1 MGAREI
7 VMPKVKLPYGSQFIS
22 QLLFFWQYRKQKF
35 DIIHWFQPRLYPFF
49 WLAPAKKL
57 IVTMHGGGM
66 IAFKQKRF
74 ILSNFVFNFILKNFW
89 SMVDL
94 AIADTEFGKRE
105 IVENYKINKDRL
117 AVVNM
122 GGGELFKAL
131 NKEEARKIILS
142 KYKINGNFIL
152 DVSRLQPHKNI
163 NNLIK
168 AYTLARASGE
178 ITQKLVIIG
187 APTLDYK
194 ETYKIADDSPC
205 KDDIYFLDFI
215 PKEDLNT
222 FYSAADLFVFPSLN
236 EGFGIPVV
244 EAMASGTP
252 VVTSST
258 TALPEV
264 SGRAAI
270 LVDPLNTKQIA
281 QAMVKILTEDKLRDD
296 LITKGLERA
305 KDFTW
310 DKTAEQTKE
319 IYFKLM

>member
-1 MGAREI
+1 
-7 VMPKVKLPYGSQFIS
+7 
-22 QLLFFWQYRKQKF
+22 
-35 DIIHWFQPRLYPFF
+35 
-49 WLAPAKKL
+49 
-57 IVTMHGGGM
+57 MHGGGM

-105 IVENYKINKDRL
+105 IVENYKINKDHL

-270 LVDPLNTKQIA
+270 LVDPLNTKSPSN
-281 QAMVKILTEDKLRDD
+281 
-296 LITKGLERA
+296 G
-305 KDFTW
+305 
-310 DKTAEQTKE
+310 
-319 IYFKLM
+319 